1 MVIHGAAVSQ
11 EGSQGLHV
19 EMMRVPIR
27 EANDYAPLLMYAVQV
42 ACVDRYSKSF
52 IVLTPS
58 NRESGVT

>member
-11 EGSQGLHV
+11 EGSHV

-58 NRESGVT
+58 NRESGGT